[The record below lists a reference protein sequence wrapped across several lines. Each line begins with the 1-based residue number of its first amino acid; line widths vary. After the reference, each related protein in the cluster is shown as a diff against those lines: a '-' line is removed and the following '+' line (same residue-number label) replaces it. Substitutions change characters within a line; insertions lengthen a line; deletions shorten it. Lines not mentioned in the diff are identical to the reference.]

1 MPRKTIFDLQFN
13 LLNAGNFVPIPGG
26 PQLPFTIV
34 GTHNHDVLVGTRGN
48 DVINGLGGEDVL
60 FGKNGDDWIFGGRS
74 NDLLNGDAGNDHLYG
89 EEGDDIFDGDVGND
103 VVHGGNGDD
112 WGSGWDGDDAIYGDA
127 GDDVIGGSDGND
139 LVDGGDGNDD
149 LYGGLGE
156 DTLYGAAGN
165 DILDDVKE
173 ANGLSGHDWFYGGD
187 GDDRLITGS
196 LMKALTMGIFDGGSG
211 FDRLELATT
220 GAIKNIGGLAQ
231 VTEGIEAIGLGY
243 AWDATL
249 VVNPKDVLDFSD
261 SHVLYVTGGHDGK
274 VWPAQLCG
282 RQLDRRLAS
291 HRRPRAGLQQRVL
304 ALPVDRERPAGRSLC
319 RQLAAAARPR
329 GVAGPSAAAGSA
341 R

>member
-1 MPRKTIFDLQFN
+1 MGFWL
-13 LLNAGNFVPIPGG
+13 
-26 PQLPFTIV
+26 
-34 GTHNHDVLVGTRGN
+34 
-48 DVINGLGGEDVL
+48 
-60 FGKNGDDWIFGGRS
+60 
-74 NDLLNGDAGNDHLYG
+74 
-89 EEGDDIFDGDVGND
+89 
-103 VVHGGNGDD
+103 
-112 WGSGWDGDDAIYGDA
+112 DGDDAIYGDA

-156 DTLYGAAGN
+156 DTLDGAAGN

-261 SHVLYVTGGHDGK
+261 SHVLYVTGGHDAATPIDCAVDSSTGGWQ
-274 VWPAQLCG
+274 VVGTVQAFNNEFWHYQSTVNGQQVDLYVDSWLPQL
-282 RQLDRRLAS
+282 
-291 HRRPRAGLQQRVL
+291 GLV
-304 ALPVDRERPAGRSLC
+304 V
-319 RQLAAAARPR
+319 
-329 GVAGPSAAAGSA
+329 
-341 R
+341 